1 MAQAFIST
9 GQPNL
14 RRMTVNNV
22 AASYTNPVPTS
33 TKPATGVV
41 MDMALSQGYAQPSL
55 LKALPWGALDNGT
68 AWSTSSTTTGM
79 RIVGWQSYRNVAASA
94 TWWFPTILAQYTL
107 LFPSTNNGYNVDGT
121 ADVFVFGGFGAAITT
136 PQFPT
141 PNTFSSN
148 GTSTSSGSITTSSSV
163 LVDLAGS
170 QLVTADFIAPAPTA
184 PRTVNMGLFWY
195 AI

>member
-41 MDMALSQGYAQPSL
+41 MDMALNQGYAQPSL

-68 AWSTSSTTTGM
+68 AWTTATTTTQV

-94 TWWFPTILAQYTL
+94 TWWFPTILAQYAL
-107 LFPSTNNGYNVDGT
+107 LFPTTNNGYSVDGT
-121 ADVFVFGGFGAAITT
+121 TDVFVFGSANAIASA
-136 PQFPT
+136 PAYPA
-141 PNTFSSN
+141 PNVYSTN
-148 GTSTSSGSITTSSSV
+148 GTAAGAITTSSSL